1 LEDQRERLHR
11 TRALAEIYG
20 SLRRCDRSD
29 HKWFRS
35 LAVSRIIAETMDDMG
50 LKLPPTHV
58 DIAAIR
64 RKFHA
69 AEREEK
75 GLAKA
80 VKDRAKNGAAA
91 AAKA

>member
-1 LEDQRERLHR
+1 
-11 TRALAEIYG
+11 
-20 SLRRCDRSD
+20 
-29 HKWFRS
+29 
-35 LAVSRIIAETMDDMG
+35 MDEMG

-75 GLAKA
+75 GGAKSLAKET
-80 VKDRAKNGAAA
+80 
-91 AAKA
+91 AKAK